1 MEQAKSK
8 HQRSNQGQSFLI
20 ITTLAIILSI
30 TGFALSG
37 TFGIIVALGT
47 AGFLIMASRKASP
60 AMLLKMYKARPIEPH
75 ELQELQ
81 QIFHSLVKRADLNVT
96 PRLYY
101 VPSEMLNAF
110 AVGRGQQSV
119 VAVTHGLLEHM
130 TNRELAGVLAH
141 ELSHIKHKDL
151 SVMGLADV
159 FSRMTTTMGNVG
171 QLMVLLSIPLVLF
184 GKQPLLPWSVVL
196 VLLVTPMLSGMLQ
209 LALSRSR
216 EFEADLGAAQISGD
230 PNGLAL
236 ALRKIDQ
243 AQTSW
248 LQKMLLPGR
257 KIPAPAL
264 LRTHPP
270 TEDRIS
276 RLTELS
282 GKALPAPVAM
292 PEIEFSPP
300 MPQQALRRPRW
311 HIMTGLWY

>member
-1 MEQAKSK
+1 MQQTTLSHDRNNK
-8 HQRSNQGQSFLI
+8 GQSALI
-20 ITTLAIILSI
+20 IAALAIILSV

-37 TFGIIVALGT
+37 TAGIFFALGT
-47 AGFLIMASRKASP
+47 AGFLILSTRRASP
-60 AMLLKMYKARPIEPH
+60 AMLLKMYKAREIEPTELH
-75 ELQELQ
+75 ELQE
-81 QIFHSLVKRADLNVT
+81 IFDKLVNRAELEHKPT
-96 PRLYY
+96 LYY

-110 AVGRGQQSV
+110 AVGRGKQSV

-130 TNRELAGVLAH
+130 SNRELGGVLAH

-159 FSRMTTTMGNVG
+159 FSRMTTTMGNIG
-171 QLMVLLSIPLVLF
+171 QLMVLLSIPAVIF
-184 GKQPLLPWSVVL
+184 GKAPLLPWTVVI
-196 VLLVTPMLSGMLQ
+196 VLLITPMMSGMLQ

-216 EFEADLGAAQISGD
+216 EFEADFGAAQLTGD

-236 ALRKIDQ
+236 ALRKIDH

-270 TEDRIS
+270 TEDRIA
-276 RLTELS
+276 RLTGLS
-282 GKALPAPVAM
+282 GTALPQPVSM
-292 PEIEFSPP
+292 PTIEFTPP
-300 MPQQALRRPRW
+300 QPQQGLRRPRW
-311 HIMTGLWY
+311 HMITGLWY